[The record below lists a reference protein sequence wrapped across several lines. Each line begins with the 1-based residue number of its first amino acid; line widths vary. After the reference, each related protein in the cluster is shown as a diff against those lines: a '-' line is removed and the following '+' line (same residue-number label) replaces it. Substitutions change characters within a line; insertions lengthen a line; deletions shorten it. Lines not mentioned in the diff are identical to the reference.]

1 MRRTWVVALAV
12 AVLSTGLAAQS
23 KNASKLATIRTVK
36 VVPVDELGEDVGVA
50 KCLAEHISEQTPV
63 KVVTEGDVDAVLKV
77 SAHLPSTTTKVL
89 VGIMGGTPS
98 AHLYVE
104 LPDGTKVWDDGA
116 KFRASMAKQGQF
128 GSSSAD
134 TGKSLQCG
142 LADNLINTLRNAMKK
157 ARDKNQ

>member
-1 MRRTWVVALAV
+1 MKRLTVA
-12 AVLSTGLAAQS
+12 AVLFAVVPVF
-23 KNASKLATIRTVK
+23 ASENPKLATIRSVK

-50 KCLAEHISEQTPV
+50 SCLAEHISQQTPI
-63 KVVTEGDVDAVLKV
+63 KVVQDDSADAILKV

-98 AHLYVE
+98 AHLFIE
-104 LPDGTKVWDDGA
+104 LPDGTKLWDDGA
-116 KFRASMAKQGQF
+116 KFRASMQKQGSF

-157 ARDKNQ
+157 ARDSAK

>member
-1 MRRTWVVALAV
+1 MRRTWVVMTVLA
-12 AVLSTGLAAQS
+12 LSTGVLAAQS
-23 KNASKLATIRTVK
+23 KNAGKLATIRTVK

-50 KCLAEHISEQTPV
+50 ACLADHLDDLTPI
-63 KVVTEGDVDAVLKV
+63 KVVTEGDADAVLKV

-128 GSSSAD
+128 GSSSSD

-142 LADNLINTLRNAMKK
+142 LADNLINTLRTAMKK